1 MNGLWGLGALF
12 LEAECFV
19 VVVFLKTLWS
29 EYESPIYSSL
39 HLGKMYVFGPCIYL
53 SNRHEK
59 AGLLFLFSAYMVGNF
74 ANENKERATVPMLFR
89 GLESF
94 HGVNVTVSKLM
105 ISTVDSEFTS
115 TCMGKESETLIYS
128 CLMSVM
134 RTS

>member
-19 VVVFLKTLWS
+19 VVFLKTLWSYINMSILCS

-59 AGLLFLFSAYMVGNF
+59 AGLLYLFSAYMVGNF

-94 HGVNVTVSKLM
+94 HGVNVTVSKPVSYTHL
-105 ISTVDSEFTS
+105 
-115 TCMGKESETLIYS
+115 TLPTK
-128 CLMSVM
+128 LEV
-134 RTS
+134 